1 MDLAVPIERHAAF
14 APNKAAIR
22 FADEDLD
29 YATLA
34 ARIRHACGK
43 LAALDIGEG
52 DVVAFLGFNH
62 PEMLAL
68 LFACARLQSDPAA
81 P

>member
-1 MDLAVPIERHAAF
+1 MDLAFPIERHAAF

-43 LAALDIGEG
+43 LAAL
-52 DVVAFLGFNH
+52 
-62 PEMLAL
+62 
-68 LFACARLQSDPAA
+68 RRR
-81 P
+81 